1 MASEDADLIRN
12 MSAGDG
18 RVSYRGFDAPAGMTE
33 DQARSWKDSIDASE
47 DERQLRESFM
57 FQAEEGV
64 EGARRYMFGELDD
77 PERERRAQEQFGF
90 EPVRGEPE
98 FVADLRESELRRI
111 GEDPVGSIDRAKT
124 ALDKMIER
132 AAGGDA
138 EATRNLA
145 DIASLKD
152 PTGASDLL
160 SAFASARLAYD
171 EPERRGS
178 HLTNVAISGAAAAIP
193 LVGSGFVKSIIKGA
207 PDPEVLE
214 DLSDLK
220 GNKPK
225 LNDDGTITFYHR
237 TSPESAAEIRKTGK
251 FLSKESTNEVFL
263 SSKPTGQAEGY
274 GSEVVEVR
282 VDPAKVRLDD
292 AFDDEIHVA
301 IKAAD
306 IGKPSIAG
314 PAPVYES
321 AAEQFVSVLPK
332 KLGVASLEGTLGR
345 KKHPKAGQVRKYTQ
359 DVKDKNTGEIVHKKG
374 DKKLTKSGEEIVYPE
389 YVYKNISA
397 GEWRD
402 TRLDDFIEKAKAAG
416 KKSVTKDE
424 LIKHLNENK
433 VQIEEVR
440 LGESLRKIP
449 KEIDDLS
456 DQKFV
461 AFESLNDE
469 ATAAARVLAPGENA
483 SGQVDRLLDSP
494 THFSKL
500 YIDYVGG
507 INRIKA
513 FDDVP
518 DDMQDAVT
526 SVVSLDTFKSISN
539 WEPEDAARI
548 TNARNVINAKLA
560 DPEYLKMIEQQ
571 QADVASKS
579 RSDFGS
585 SRAFREAHK
594 KVKQHD
600 NLTTI
605 ARILNEMPEAETR
618 LAALRQFQELPNYKK
633 YAALTYDFNEKY
645 KAFQLESQGLIPRF
659 SNYTVPHGDNY
670 QEILL
675 TVPVPKG
682 FREVDADDMS
692 KVFRDSHHSDI
703 PNVLVHIRTKDR
715 FDHKGR
721 RILFVEEIQSDWHQK
736 GRKRGY
742 RKEFRPLTKDNVE
755 IKRVSPEEH
764 YQSLRSGSEKEMI
777 LNFRKERGIDLS
789 DPITMYRLKGEKS
802 FSSKWDPSISD
813 QEILEEINN
822 ERRVGRRGQNR
833 NTVPDAPLKDTK
845 EWTALAVKR
854 VFREA
859 ADGDYDGV
867 AFSRADMITP
877 AVTMPPDTAFRL
889 IGERDSFLA
898 ELEDLRRRGGQ
909 YAEGADESEG
919 VFKGNEYYYDKLLPS
934 IARKESKATKDTT
947 FIEFD
952 DQGFVEIHLGM
963 QKPIRDAVLDHL
975 VKNKS
980 VLEVPFFELNKTVKD
995 KVIKPQKLYS
1005 VALPGIAI
1013 GAAAAE
1019 EEELSAVAAL
1029 GAIGLGGM
1037 ALYKGVKGSDR
1048 FKFGP
1053 EGTSPEQIQKYRIE
1067 DALQAGS
1074 KTEKEVREAAKLWKK
1089 EGVESKYFKKWFDD
1103 SKIVDSKNEPIRVYH
1118 GTDKV
1123 FEQFKEP
1130 ETPGL
1135 FGQGIYA
1142 TFKPLVADDYTSI
1155 KPMLKEN
1162 RANTDLLPNVMPGYA
1177 SIKNPIFNK
1186 DPVDPGL
1193 IEEAKRLENFGF
1205 RKLYL
1210 PKGDQTTLDDL
1221 FLALDDASPG
1231 LRQYVSAQ
1239 RKLRLRMEKLGYDGI
1254 INASEA
1260 EFKREQKTN
1269 FLSADINMHLIM
1281 LKSSQFKSDIGNMGT
1296 FDPTDPRMLYGAG
1309 AAVPAAAAVRSQR
1322 EEEGNPLPDSDGG
1335 PFTYTEAVDSGDV
1348 FEMVGVM
1355 RDAQAKYEDLLSEM
1369 NIIEAEYASLS
1380 EQQRESKQGKLLE
1393 EWYDKTTDEYA
1404 EVGDFIDDKAYTRFL
1419 MGSDVYFD
1427 TEPTDIRGF
1436 DERRGFNQVGLTDE
1450 PMFMDTV
1457 QRRNQENQQRSKLQN
1472 TVENGG
1478 PYVDFFGELGDLN
1491 KYLYKKASFF
1501 GEPVQTVQLTGHQ
1514 KRTLHSDEVNLKRL
1528 YDSGLI
1534 SYLLYREL
1542 IGDVELL

>member
-33 DQARSWKDSIDASE
+33 DQARSWKASIDASE
-47 DERQLRESFM
+47 DDRQLRESFM

-77 PERERRAQEQFGF
+77 PERERRAQERFGF

-98 FVADLRESELRRI
+98 FVSDLRESELRRI
-111 GEDPVGSIDRAKT
+111 GEDPVGSIERAKT

-178 HLTNVAISGAAAAIP
+178 HLTDVAISGAAAAIP

-207 PDPEVLE
+207 PEPEVLE
-214 DLSDLK
+214 GLSDLK

-225 LNDDGTITFYHR
+225 LNDDGTITMYHR

-251 FLSKESTNEVFL
+251 FLSKENTEELFL

-301 IKAAD
+301 VKAAD

-321 AAEQFVSVLPK
+321 VLEKIAMEKAPK
-332 KLGVASLEGTLGR
+332 KMGVNDIEKFFSNKGATRS
-345 KKHPKAGQVRKYTQ
+345 
-359 DVKDKNTGEIVHKKG
+359 EIA
-374 DKKLTKSGEEIVYPE
+374 DTKLP
-389 YVYKNISA
+389 
-397 GEWRD
+397 
-402 TRLDDFIEKAKAAG
+402 DFVEKAKAEG
-416 KKSVTKDE
+416 KKSVLKDD

-440 LGESLRKIP
+440 LSDSLRKLP
-449 KEIDDLS
+449 KEIEDLA
-456 DQKFV
+456 DQRFDV
-461 AFESLNDE
+461 FLSLNDE
-469 ATAAARVLAPGENA
+469 ATSVARVLAPSQNA
-483 SGQVDRLLDSP
+483 SEQVDRLLDNP
-494 THFSKL
+494 THFTRL
-500 YIDYVGG
+500 YMEYVDGIGRVEGFENVPPDVQDVVNGLIDLNYNV
-507 INRIKA
+507 
-513 FDDVP
+513 
-518 DDMQDAVT
+518 
-526 SVVSLDTFKSISN
+526 SISD
-539 WEPEDAARI
+539 WMPKDAARI
-548 TNARNVINAKLA
+548 TEARNTINAKLA
-560 DPEYLKMIEQQ
+560 DPEYKEFVDQQ
-571 QADVASKS
+571 N
-579 RSDFGS
+579 
-585 SRAFREAHK
+585 FRPVPNQPGRFFSTDTSVQGHIRRHE
-594 KVKQHD
+594 

-618 LAALRQFQELPNYKK
+618 LAALRQFQELPKYKEYKTLWRDFEKK
-633 YAALTYDFNEKY
+633 YQ
-645 KAFQLESQGLIPRF
+645 AFQLETQTLIPRF

-675 TVPVPKG
+675 TVPQKKLTDLPAGYSVVELGDLYKNEKLRGKYQVADSTGGMVGGGSTLPKEG
-682 FREVDADDMS
+682 PFFDSPSEAKEHAIRVINSGEWLRPDSELSGLA
-692 KVFRDSHHSDI
+692 FTDSHHSDI

-721 RILFVEEIQSDWHQK
+721 KILFVEEIQSDWHQK
-736 GRKRGY
+736 GRKEGY
-742 RKEFRPLTKDNVE
+742 ARKVFKVRN
-755 IKRVSPEEH
+755 RVSGNFG
-764 YQSLRSGSEKEMI
+764 QSFDTKAEAEKYASTFHPRI
-777 LNFRKERGIDLS
+777 QQ
-789 DPITMYRLKGEKS
+789 
-802 FSSKWDPSISD
+802 SIQIFED
-813 QEILEEINN
+813 MDGNI
-822 ERRVGRRGQNR
+822 
-833 NTVPDAPLKDTK
+833 PDAPLKDTK

-859 ADGDYDGV
+859 ADGGYDGV

-877 AVTMPPDTAFRL
+877 AVTMGPNKAFRL
-889 IGERDSFLA
+889 IGDRDSFLA
-898 ELEDLRRRGGQ
+898 ELEDLRRRGGDFAQ
-909 YAEGADESEG
+909 GADEAEG

-952 DQGFVEIHLGM
+952 DQGFVQIKLGM
-963 QKPIRDAVLDHL
+963 QKPIPDAVLDHL

-1089 EGVESKYFKKWFDD
+1089 EGVESKYFKKWFGD

-1123 FEQFKEP
+1123 FEEFKEP

-1155 KPMLKEN
+1155 KPMLKED
-1162 RANTDLLPNVMPGYA
+1162 RADTDLLPNIIPGYA

-1210 PKGDQTTLDDL
+1210 PKGDQTSLDDL
-1221 FLALDDASPG
+1221 FLALDDAAPG
-1231 LRQYVSAQ
+1231 QRQYVSAQ

-1269 FLSADINMHLIM
+1269 FLNASINMHLVM

-1322 EEEGNPLPDSDGG
+1322 QEEEGNPLPDSDGG

-1450 PMFMDTV
+1450 PMVMDTV
-1457 QRRNQENQQRSKLQN
+1457 QRRNQENQQRFKLKN
-1472 TVENGG
+1472 TIENGG

-1514 KRTLHSDEVNLKRL
+1514 KRELHSDEVNLKRL

>member
-47 DERQLRESFM
+47 DERQLRDSFM

-64 EGARRYMFGELDD
+64 EGARRYMFGDLDD

-111 GEDPVGSIDRAKT
+111 GEDPVGSIERAKT

-171 EPERRGS
+171 EPERRRS
-178 HLTNVAISGAAAAIP
+178 HLTDVAISGAAAAIP

-207 PDPEVLE
+207 PEPEVLE

-251 FLSKESTNEVFL
+251 FLSKENTEELFL

-301 IKAAD
+301 VKAAD

-321 AAEQFVSVLPK
+321 VLEKVAMEKAPK
-332 KLGVASLEGTLGR
+332 KMGVNDIEKFFSNKGATRS
-345 KKHPKAGQVRKYTQ
+345 
-359 DVKDKNTGEIVHKKG
+359 EIA
-374 DKKLTKSGEEIVYPE
+374 DTKLP
-389 YVYKNISA
+389 
-397 GEWRD
+397 
-402 TRLDDFIEKAKAAG
+402 DFVEKAKAEG

-449 KEIDDLS
+449 EEIKDLA
-456 DQKFV
+456 DERFDV
-461 AFESLNDE
+461 FLSLNDE
-469 ATAAARVLAPGENA
+469 ATAVARVLAPSQNA
-483 SGQVDRLLDSP
+483 SEQVDRLLDNP
-494 THFSKL
+494 NYFSRV
-500 YIDYVGG
+500 YMRYVDG
-507 INRIKA
+507 ISRVER
-513 FDDVP
+513 FEDVP
-518 DDMQDAVT
+518 PDVRE
-526 SVVSLDTFKSISN
+526 VVNRLSDLEYNVPISD
-539 WEPEDAARI
+539 WTPEDAARI
-548 TNARNVINAKLA
+548 TKARVVINAKLA
-560 DPEYLKMIEQQ
+560 DPEYKEFARRRGNEMRSRRRRTEAEHDSIMN
-571 QADVASKS
+571 DVA
-579 RSDFGS
+579 
-585 SRAFREAHK
+585 
-594 KVKQHD
+594 QHE
-600 NLTTI
+600 NLSTI

-618 LAALRQFQELPNYKK
+618 LAALRQFQELP
-633 YAALTYDFNEKY
+633 KY
-645 KAFQLESQGLIPRF
+645 KEYKTLWRDYEKKFQAFQLDSQDLIPRF
-659 SNYTVPHGDNY
+659 LNYTVPHGDNY

-675 TVPVPKG
+675 TVPTKNQKILDDPDVKEFERTYRLNHGAALPGDDKLVA
-682 FREVDADDMS
+682 FDALWDKVYAKYGVSDDVGIGDWFKS
-692 KVFRDSHHSDI
+692 LRANSFTDSHHSDI
-703 PNVLVHIRTKDR
+703 PNVLAHIRTKDR

-721 RILFVEEIQSDWHQK
+721 KILFVEEIQSDWHQR

-742 RKEFRPLTKDNVE
+742 SGDPAFLVYDSSKYADPEMAVARFKTANEAETF
-755 IKRVSPEEH
+755 RVSQEAEG
-764 YQSLRSGSEKEMI
+764 YEKGALQI
-777 LNFRKERGIDLS
+777 ADIRAR
-789 DPITMYRLKGEKS
+789 
-802 FSSKWDPSISD
+802 
-813 QEILEEINN
+813 Q
-822 ERRVGRRGQNR
+822 
-833 NTVPDAPLKDTK
+833 VPDAPLKDTK

-889 IGERDSFLA
+889 IGERDSFMA
-898 ELEDLRRRGGQ
+898 ELEDLRRRGDQ
-909 YAEGADESEG
+909 YAEGADEAEG

-952 DQGFVEIHLGM
+952 DQGFVQIKLGM
-963 QKPIRDAVLDHL
+963 QKPIPDAVLDHL
-975 VKNKS
+975 IKNKS

-1450 PMFMDTV
+1450 PMVMDTV

>member
-1 MASEDADLIRN
+1 MASEDAELMRN
-12 MSAGDG
+12 MSSGDG
-18 RVSYRGFDAPAGMTE
+18 RVSYRGFDAPSGMTD
-33 DQARSWKDSIDASE
+33 DQARSWKASIDASE
-47 DERQLRESFM
+47 DDRQLRDSFM

-98 FVADLRESELRRI
+98 FVADLRESELRQI

-178 HLTNVAISGAAAAIP
+178 HLTDVAISGAAAAIP

-207 PDPEVLE
+207 PDPEVLD

-251 FLSKESTNEVFL
+251 FLSKENTEELFL

-301 IKAAD
+301 VKAAD

-321 AAEQFVSVLPK
+321 VLEKVAMEKAPK
-332 KLGVASLEGTLGR
+332 KMGVNDIEKFFSNKGATRS
-345 KKHPKAGQVRKYTQ
+345 
-359 DVKDKNTGEIVHKKG
+359 EIA
-374 DKKLTKSGEEIVYPE
+374 DTKLP
-389 YVYKNISA
+389 
-397 GEWRD
+397 
-402 TRLDDFIEKAKAAG
+402 DFVEKAKAEG
-416 KKSVTKDE
+416 KKSVLKDD

-461 AFESLNDE
+461 AFESLNDD
-469 ATAAARVLAPGENA
+469 ATAVARVLAPGENA
-483 SGQVDRLLDSP
+483 SAQVDRLLDNP
-494 THFSKL
+494 NYFTKL

-507 INRIKA
+507 INRIRR

-526 SVVSLDTFKSISN
+526 SVVSLDTFRSIN
-539 WEPEDAARI
+539 MWEPEDAARI

-560 DPEYLKMIEQQ
+560 DPEYKEFARRRGNEMRLRRRRTEAEHDSIMN
-571 QADVASKS
+571 DVAQY
-579 RSDFGS
+579 
-585 SRAFREAHK
+585 E
-594 KVKQHD
+594 

-605 ARILNEMPEAETR
+605 RRILNEMPEAETR

-736 GRKRGY
+736 GRKKGY
-742 RKEFRPLTKDNVE
+742 VRSDGKDIEVFDTKTGEVKARFATGQEAESYININDPNMSRLDYGQLSGAE
-755 IKRVSPEEH
+755 
-764 YQSLRSGSEKEMI
+764 LRD
-777 LNFRKERGIDLS
+777 R
-789 DPITMYRLKGEKS
+789 
-802 FSSKWDPSISD
+802 
-813 QEILEEINN
+813 
-822 ERRVGRRGQNR
+822 
-833 NTVPDAPLKDTK
+833 VPDAPLKDTK

-889 IGERDSFLA
+889 IGERDSFMA

-909 YAEGADESEG
+909 YAEGADEAEG

-952 DQGFVEIHLGM
+952 DQGFVQIKLGM
-963 QKPIRDAVLDHL
+963 QKPIPDAVLDHL
-975 VKNKS
+975 IKNKS

-1005 VALPGIAI
+1005 IALPGIAI

-1089 EGVESKYFKKWFDD
+1089 EGVASKYFKKWFGD
-1103 SKIVDSKNEPIRVYH
+1103 SKIVDSKNEPIRIYH

-1123 FEQFKEP
+1123 FEQFREP
-1130 ETPGL
+1130 EAPGL

-1193 IEEAKRLENFGF
+1193 IEEAKKMENFGF

-1260 EFKREQKTN
+1260 EFKRDQKTN
-1269 FLSADINMHLIM
+1269 FLNADINMHLIM
-1281 LKSSQFKSDIGNMGT
+1281 LKPNQFKSDIGNLGT

-1450 PMFMDTV
+1450 PMVMDTV